1 MRYFYLLIF
10 SCFSLFKLDAQID
23 TSFWFA
29 APDVPPALTNNPI
42 ELNFSAYSQSTTVRV
57 RQPANAGGVDL
68 TFTLAANTTTVV
80 NITPSITAVLSAPAN
95 TVSNKGLYI
104 SSIGGKISAYF
115 SIGSTNN
122 KEMLTLKGTR
132 AVGTDFYTPFP
143 TTLPTLTTGATVGDV
158 SFDVVATQTGVTTI
172 LITPRANCIA
182 HAQNVTFVR
191 TLNYGETFST
201 RDLGTTSPSQM
212 AGSIISADQKIA
224 VTISGATG
232 NSTVCPSFY
241 SDQIT
246 NSSELGKAYVIHN
259 GNSTENLAYILA
271 PVNSTSLT
279 VTTATG
285 VANWLINSGETFSV
299 NTTGANLSFIEADKP
314 IYVFHVSGFGCKLG
328 GAQVTPAYCAG
339 SYSTAFTRLS
349 SDSLF
354 LDTYI
359 RSGFQGGF
367 TLTVNSATLPL
378 LASSFSAVPGSA
390 GNLVGARNFYSITD
404 IPVGSHIVLR
414 NNLDVF
420 GNALHNGSTL
430 GGVGYGYTTEFGTSS
445 FVYANS
451 APTATICSNTSFTL
465 NGQVG
470 GGPIA
475 GFWSTNGY
483 GTFSGGPNQLTNNV
497 YTPNALDTSLVPTP
511 TVANWTGGQV
521 KIVLTSIG
529 FCPNKSDTLKLR
541 VLQGPIVNSGSDQI
555 KCTNNASVQL
565 SGTILGA
572 SSQGT
577 WNPLPPASGT
587 LINSSSLTT
596 EYYPS
601 SSDTAL
607 NYIKILLTS
616 INNGICASANDTVKI
631 TFQKAPLVIAATTPT
646 LIRCSNNSTVSLNGY
661 ISNNIVSGIWSSSG
675 TGVFVPNNISLIN
688 NYIPSSQDIING
700 TVKLK
705 LTTPS
710 NALCK
715 PVSDSVIVLF
725 TNPSAITAGVDL
737 NSCKNNP
744 IISLNASITG
754 TATGSGIWSGGTGS
768 FVPNNTALTATYLAT
783 SAEANAG
790 FVILTVSTTASGI
803 CLETSDQ
810 IRIDFRDKPTANFI
824 SNTVCLNQATQY
836 TDQSINTSG
845 LGSLNSWLW
854 DFDNGETSTNTDPS
868 LTYTAAGTYT
878 TQLIV
883 GNTYNCYDTIARPVI
898 VYPLPTVKL
907 SFARECSGASQRI
920 CFSDSST
927 VNAPSSIPITG
938 YYWDFGGVGF
948 SVTKDTCF
956 VFPTE
961 GKYSVTHQVTSDH
974 GCLSTLIQ
982 TINITPKP
990 KAKFIFTNPS
1000 SLSLGAPVQ
1009 FIDSSANS
1017 VGWFWD
1023 FGNGLTSSNQNPG
1036 SSYSANGNY
1045 TVSQTVSD
1053 QFGCTDT
1060 YTAIVKVL
1068 NIVNDLV
1075 ELIPN
1080 VISPNGDGK
1089 NDYWRLDFIDI
1100 YYPEAEIEI
1109 FNRWGESIFKSQGYS
1124 NAWDGSYKGD
1134 ALPVGA
1140 YYYTIDLKST
1150 DKPGVIKGNITLLK

>member
-10 SCFSLFKLDAQID
+10 SCFALFKLDAQVD
-23 TSFWFA
+23 TSFWFV
-29 APDVPPALTNNPI
+29 APAVPPALTNNPI

-57 RQPANAGGVDL
+57 RQPANAGGVNL
-68 TFTLAANTTTVV
+68 TFTLAANSTTVV

-104 SSIGGKISAYF
+104 SSTAKISSYF
-115 SIGSTNN
+115 SIGSVNN

-172 LITPRANCIA
+172 LITPRANCVA
-182 HAQNVTFVR
+182 HAKDITFVK
-191 TLNYGETFST
+191 TLNFGETFST
-201 RDLGTTSPSQM
+201 RDLGTTSPSEM

-241 SDQIT
+241 ADQIT

-259 GNSTENLAYILA
+259 GSSTQNLAYILA

-279 VTTATG
+279 VTTSTG
-285 VANWLINSGETFSV
+285 TANWLINSGETFTV
-299 NTTGANLSFIEADKP
+299 NTTGANLSFIDANKP
-314 IYVFHVSGFGCKLG
+314 IYVFHISGFGCKLG

-339 SYSTAFTRLS
+339 SYTTAFTRLTT
-349 SDSLF
+349 DSFF

-359 RSGFQGGF
+359 RSGFEGGF
-367 TLTVNSATLPL
+367 TLTANNATVPI
-378 LASSFSAVPGSA
+378 LASSFSAVPGSG
-390 GNLVGARNFYSITD
+390 GNLVGARNFYTTGQ
-404 IPVGSHIVLR
+404 IPVGSHVVLK
-414 NNLDVF
+414 NSLDVF

-451 APTATICSNTSFTL
+451 VPTATICSNTSFTL

-475 GFWSTNGY
+475 GFWTTNGY

-497 YTPNALDTSLVPTP
+497 YTPNALDTSLIPTP
-511 TVANWTGGQV
+511 TVAGWTGGQV
-521 KIVLTSIG
+521 KIVLTSVG

-555 KCTNNASVQL
+555 KCTNNSSVQL
-565 SGTILGA
+565 SGTVLGA

-577 WNPLPPASGT
+577 WTPLPPASGT
-587 LINSSSLTT
+587 ITNASSLTT

-601 SSDTAL
+601 SADTAL
-607 NYIKILLTS
+607 SSIKLLLTS
-616 INNGICASANDTVKI
+616 INNGICASSNDTIKI
-631 TFQKAPLVIAATTPT
+631 IFQKAPLVKAAPTPT
-646 LIRCSNNSTVSLNGY
+646 LVRCSNNSTVSLNGY
-661 ISNNIVSGIWSSSG
+661 ISNNIVSGIWSSNG

-688 NYIPSSQDIING
+688 NYIPSSQDILNG
-700 TVKLK
+700 SVKLK
-705 LTTPS
+705 LTTPT

-715 PVSDSVIVLF
+715 PVSDSVIVYF
-725 TNPSAITAGVDL
+725 TSPAAITAGVDL

-744 IISLNASITG
+744 IIPLNAIITG
-754 TATGSGIWSGGTGS
+754 TATGSGIWAGGSGT
-768 FVPNNTALTATYLAT
+768 FVPNNTSLSTTYIATP
-783 SAEANAG
+783 AESNAG

-803 CLETSDQ
+803 CAEVFDQ
-810 IRIDFRDKPTANFI
+810 IRVDFRDKPTANFI
-824 SNTVCLNQATQY
+824 FNTVCLNQATQY

-845 LGSLNSWLW
+845 LGSLNTWNW
-854 DFDNGETSTNTDPS
+854 DFGNGQTSTNTNPS

-878 TQLIV
+878 SQLIV
-883 GNTYNCYDTIARPVI
+883 SNTFNCYDTIRRAVV
-898 VYPLPTVKL
+898 VYPLPNVNL
-907 SFARECSGASQRI
+907 SYARICSGSSQRI
-920 CFSDSST
+920 CFTDNST
-927 VNAPSSIPITG
+927 ISPPSSLPSTG

-961 GKYSVTHQVTSDH
+961 GKYSVTHQVTSSN
-974 GCLSTLIQ
+974 GCVSAVIQ

-990 KAKFIFTNPS
+990 KAKFLFINS
-1000 SLSLGAPVQ
+1000 SALSLGAPVQ

-1023 FGNGLTSSNQNPG
+1023 FGNGLTSTGQNPNT
-1036 SSYSANGNY
+1036 SYSSNGSY

-1060 YTAIVKVL
+1060 YTNVVVVRY
-1068 NIVNDLV
+1068 IVNDVV

-1080 VISPNGDGK
+1080 VISPNNDGK

-1109 FNRWGESIFKSQGYS
+1109 FNRWGESIFRSKGYS

-1140 YYYTIDLKST
+1140 YYYTIDLKSP